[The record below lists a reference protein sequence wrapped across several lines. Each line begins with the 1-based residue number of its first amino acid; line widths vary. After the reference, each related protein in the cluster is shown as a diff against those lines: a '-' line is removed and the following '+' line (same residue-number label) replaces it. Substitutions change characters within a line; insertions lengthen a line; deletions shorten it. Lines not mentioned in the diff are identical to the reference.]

1 MNRERMEEII
11 KKEFGVGASCSPL
24 GSCTQEFL
32 NNKIIEIAKKN
43 NFPEDII
50 ELFQKYPYVF
60 PKFKKY
66 DNGEGVGRY
75 YINLLGSYSNP

>member
-1 MNRERMEEII
+1 MNKERMEEII
-11 KKEFGVGASCSPL
+11 KKEFGVGSSCSPF

-75 YINLLGSYSNP
+75 YINLLDIYLNP

>member
-50 ELFQKYPYVF
+50 ELFQKYPYIF
-60 PKFKKY
+60 PKYKKY
-66 DNGEGVGRY
+66 DNGEGVGIY
-75 YINLLGSYSNP
+75 YINLLDIYLNP